1 MTLTLLTAVDHR
13 HEAQLVAALEVAP
26 DIRVVRRCADTPEL
40 LSVAA
45 SGAAAGAP
53 WSMGRR
59 PNSRR
64 ATDMDAADGRWPSSS
79 SSSSQQR
86 SNSWGAHDRRLRC
99 R

>member
-45 SGAAAGAP
+45 SGAADLALVSATFRGVDRDALRSLASHGVRTIGVCAAGVAGLNCP
-53 WSMGRR
+53 
-59 PNSRR
+59 
-64 ATDMDAADGRWPSSS
+64 
-79 SSSSQQR
+79 
-86 SNSWGAHDRRLRC
+86 
-99 R
+99 

>member
-45 SGAAAGAP
+45 SGAIR
-53 WSMGRR
+53 M
-59 PNSRR
+59 
-64 ATDMDAADGRWPSSS
+64 
-79 SSSSQQR
+79 
-86 SNSWGAHDRRLRC
+86 
-99 R
+99 